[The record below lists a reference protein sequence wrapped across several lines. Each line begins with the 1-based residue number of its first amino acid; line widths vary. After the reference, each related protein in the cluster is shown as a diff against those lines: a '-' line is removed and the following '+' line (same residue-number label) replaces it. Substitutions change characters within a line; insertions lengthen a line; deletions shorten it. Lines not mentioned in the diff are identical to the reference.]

1 MGLGRVF
8 KKLFIFFFKLINYK
22 QQNIKKSET
31 SHTRGKGI
39 AILKKCP
46 IFSLI
51 LEGVSPKEGLGW
63 AGLGADK
70 ALAERTLDQFYS
82 CHSAFSQGHHSHS
95 SRMQLKDQF

>member
-1 MGLGRVF
+1 MGLGRRAF
-8 KKLFIFFFKLINYK
+8 KKLFSFFFKLPFDYR
-22 QQNIKKSET
+22 QQNIKKLET

-63 AGLGADK
+63 GGIGGG
-70 ALAERTLDQFYS
+70 QS
-82 CHSAFSQGHHSHS
+82 I
-95 SRMQLKDQF
+95 SREDPGPVL

>member
-39 AILKKCP
+39 AILNKMPNFLSYFRGCVP
-46 IFSLI
+46 QGGI
-51 LEGVSPKEGLGW
+51 GMGRDWG
-63 AGLGADK
+63 
-70 ALAERTLDQFYS
+70 RTK
-82 CHSAFSQGHHSHS
+82 H
-95 SRMQLKDQF
+95 

>member
-1 MGLGRVF
+1 MKIIFPLLGVGLRRAF
-8 KKLFIFFFKLINYK
+8 KKLFSFFFKLINYK

-63 AGLGADK
+63 GGIGGG
-70 ALAERTLDQFYS
+70 QS
-82 CHSAFSQGHHSHS
+82 I
-95 SRMQLKDQF
+95 SREDPGPVL